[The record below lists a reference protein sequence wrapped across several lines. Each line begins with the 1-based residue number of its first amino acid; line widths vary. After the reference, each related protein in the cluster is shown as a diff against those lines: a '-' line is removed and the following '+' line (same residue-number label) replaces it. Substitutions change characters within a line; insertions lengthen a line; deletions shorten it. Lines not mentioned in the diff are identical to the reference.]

1 MPSQS
6 RTKKSLLNSAVS
18 MFFVAV
24 QFLLGFYSRKIFL
37 EYLGTEILGLNSTA
51 VNILQFLNLTELG
64 IGAAVSFSLYKPL
77 HHDDRATICE
87 IVSLQGH
94 LYKRIADG
102 IVVLSAVAMC
112 FFPWIFSKMEL
123 PLWYAYTS
131 FAVLL
136 WGALL
141 GYYVN
146 YRQIVLSASQLDY
159 KIQFAT
165 RPWYIIKIL
174 CQIAAMIYLT
184 DPYVWW
190 LVLEALFTTI
200 SAISLRIVTNREFP
214 YLKNSADTFAN
225 LRQKYNLI
233 FVKVKQLFIHK
244 IAGFALF
251 QASPLII
258 YAYMSLTAVA
268 LYGNYIVVTNGVKT
282 ICSAVFSSIGAG
294 IGDLV
299 AEGDKNRII
308 KVFREL
314 FCLRFLT
321 AAIFAWGFINLVQ
334 PFICVWI
341 GPQYMLSTTAVVL
354 LASLMFIDIVRNA
367 VDLFI
372 NAYGLFSDVWAPITE
387 ATINLSLSILFGYF
401 WGLNGILSGALVSLI
416 VIVMIWKP
424 YFLFTKGFRFPVI
437 RYVLLMG
444 KHLLIFAAIAII
456 MYFLLPNISIN
467 PAASWGSWFRYSI
480 ISITIFSILIST
492 ALILFRCGLGDF
504 IERFRR
510 K

>member
-1 MPSQS
+1 MQQS

-37 EYLGTEILGLNSTA
+37 DYLGTEILGLNSTA

-77 HHDDRATICE
+77 HHNDQSTICE

-94 LYKRIADG
+94 LYRRIAGG
-102 IVVLSAVAMC
+102 ILGLSAVAMC

-123 PLWYAYTS
+123 PLWYAYAS

-146 YRQIVLSASQLDY
+146 FRQIALSAAQLDY

-174 CQIAAMIYLT
+174 SQIAAMIYLSN
-184 DPYVWW
+184 PYVWW
-190 LVLEALFTTI
+190 LGIEFLFTTV
-200 SAISLRIVTNREFP
+200 SAISLRIVTHRAFP
-214 YLKNSADTFAN
+214 YLRNSVDTFTR
-225 LRQKYNLI
+225 LRQKYDVI

-258 YAYMSLTAVA
+258 YAYANLTAVA
-268 LYGNYIVVTNGVKT
+268 LYGNYLVVTTGVRT
-282 ICSAVFSSIGAG
+282 ICNAVFSSIGAG

-299 AEGDKNRII
+299 AEGNKYNIL

-314 FCLRFLT
+314 FSLRFLT

-341 GPQYMLSTTAVVL
+341 GQQYLLSTTTVYL
-354 LASLMFIDIVRNA
+354 LASLMFIEIVRNA

-372 NAYGLFSDVWAPITE
+372 NAYGLFNDVWAPITE

-416 VIVMIWKP
+416 VIVMVWKP
-424 YFLFTKGFRFPVI
+424 YFLFTKGFRFPAV
-437 RYVLLMG
+437 RYALLMG
-444 KHLLIFAAIAII
+444 KHLLIFAVIAII
-456 MYFLLPNISIN
+456 MRFILPIIPVN
-467 PAASWGSWFRYSI
+467 PADGWGNWFTYSI
-480 ISITIFSILIST
+480 ISITVFSILMSIV
-492 ALILFRCGLGDF
+492 LILFKCGLGDF

-510 K
+510 G